1 MWKLLRNLLV
11 SAGVLALGL
20 KLALWLAAGQ
30 QAQWLADSLQRWGE
44 LSWTGAT
51 GSFDGDLTLS
61 GVQFRPKPGF
71 EAATVNAASLRLHTP
86 GVLWVLR
93 RAITRDAS
101 VPEQLGVYLH
111 DVNLPLLRKIAGGNA
126 PLWFGAQSLVP
137 FETFACGGSAGL
149 DAADFTSMQVQPK
162 APRLSV
168 DYRYDAAAEHL
179 EVDLRIDNAPFAQV
193 GLRTELRQF
202 TPQMLDD
209 AVARERVRIAS
220 ADFNFLDRDFLRR
233 RNQFCAR
240 ETGVD
245 VDGFIERHVA
255 AVQERLKA
263 SHIVPAE
270 GVVEIYRE
278 LLRGGGEIKLLS
290 LPREDIA
297 PTQYDT
303 YDPEEVL
310 RWLNLTA
317 RYNDAPPV
325 LFKLFFLAEPVE
337 ALAGIDRA
345 LVHDP
350 LAEPEPETVVVRPEE
365 NPVLATTIGAASKPP
380 DAAPSPS
387 TTPPVA
393 APVPVAPAA
402 PVVSPPVTTTVQ
414 QSRDIGP
421 GSLLPDAAPITGDT
435 ATGDAATAI
444 PTRAP
449 APRIDPRLDPRLAG
463 LPSAPPPPPG
473 STAALVWQGPRIDRL
488 PESKTAP
495 RERPFTVVSY
505 AALNGQAGA
514 RVVLITSGGKEIEGK
529 VAEVSAAGVTI
540 SVNRESGQA
549 RLFVERARILEIRV
563 VRRG

>member
-1 MWKLLRNLLV
+1 MWKLLRNLLL
-11 SAGVLALGL
+11 SAGVFALGL

-30 QAQWLADSLQRWGE
+30 QAQWLANSLQRWGE
-44 LSWTGAT
+44 LSWTGT
-51 GSFDGDLTLS
+51 SGSFDGDLTLS

-71 EAATVNAASLRLHTP
+71 EAATLNASSLRLRTP
-86 GVLWVLR
+86 GVFWVLR
-93 RAITRDAS
+93 RAITRDAG
-101 VPEQLGVYLH
+101 VPEQLGVYLQ
-111 DVNLPLLRKIAGGNA
+111 DANLPLLRKLAGGNA
-126 PLWFGAQSLVP
+126 PFWFGAQSLVP

-149 DAADFTSMQVQPK
+149 DAADFTSMQIQPK

-168 DYRYDAAAEHL
+168 DYRYDAAAQHL

-209 AVARERVRIAS
+209 AAARERVRIAS
-220 ADFNFLDRDFLRR
+220 ADFNFRDRDFLRR

-245 VDGFIERHVA
+245 VDGFIDRHIA

-297 PTQYDT
+297 PAQYDT

-317 RYNDAPPV
+317 RHNDAPPV

-350 LAEPEPETVVVRPEE
+350 LAEPEPDTVVVRPEE
-365 NPVLATTIGAASKPP
+365 NPVLATTIGAATKPP
-380 DAAPSPS
+380 DAAPLPS
-387 TTPPVA
+387 TPTPIPPPAPVTPPLA
-393 APVPVAPAA
+393 TTAP
-402 PVVSPPVTTTVQ
+402 SG
-414 QSRDIGP
+414 DIAP
-421 GSLLPDAAPITGDT
+421 GSLLPDAAPIAGDT
-435 ATGDAATAI
+435 ATANAAPAV
-444 PTRAP
+444 PTRP
-449 APRIDPRLDPRLAG
+449 SAPRIDPRLDPRLAG
-463 LPSAPPPPPG
+463 LPSTPPPPPG

-488 PESKTAP
+488 PETAP
-495 RERPFTVVSY
+495 RERPFAVVPY
-505 AALNGQAGA
+505 TALNGQSGA

-540 SVNRESGQA
+540 SVSRESGQA

-563 VRRG
+563 ARRG

>member
-30 QAQWLADSLQRWGE
+30 QAQWLADNLQRWGE
-44 LSWTGAT
+44 LSWTGAS
-51 GSFDGDLTLS
+51 GSFNGDLTLS
-61 GVQFRPKPGF
+61 GVQFRPRPGF
-71 EAATVNAASLRLHTP
+71 EAATLNASSLRLDTP

-101 VPEQLGVYLH
+101 VPGQLGVYLQ

-137 FETFACGGSAGL
+137 FETFACGGSAGF
-149 DAADFTSMQVQPK
+149 DAGDFTSMQVQPK

-168 DYRYDAAAEHL
+168 DYRYDAAAEQL
-179 EVDLRIDNAPFAQV
+179 EVNLRIDNAPFAQV
-193 GLRTELRQF
+193 GLRTELHQF

-220 ADFNFLDRDFLRR
+220 ADFNFSDRDFLRR

-245 VDGFIERHVA
+245 VDGFIARHIA

-270 GVVEIYRE
+270 GVVELYRE

-297 PTQYDT
+297 PAQYDT

-365 NPVLATTIGAASKPP
+365 NPVLATTIGAAPKPP
-380 DAAPSPS
+380 EAGPSPS
-387 TTPPVA
+387 TTPPIAPPAPVA
-393 APVPVAPAA
+393 APA
-402 PVVSPPVTTTVQ
+402 TTTVQ
-414 QSRDIGP
+414 QSRDVAP
-421 GSLLPDAAPITGDT
+421 GSLIPGAVAITGETATVDAAP
-435 ATGDAATAI
+435 AI
-444 PTRAP
+444 PTRPP

-495 RERPFTVVSY
+495 RERPFAVVSY
-505 AALNGQAGA
+505 AALEGLSGA

-529 VAEVSAAGVTI
+529 VAEVSAAGVTV

-563 VRRG
+563 APRG

>member
-1 MWKLLRNLLV
+1 MWKLLRNLLL

-44 LSWTGAT
+44 LSWSGAS

-71 EAATVNAASLRLHTP
+71 EAATVNASSLRLDTP
-86 GVLWVLR
+86 GVFWVLR
-93 RAITRDAS
+93 RAITRDAD
-101 VPEQLGVYLH
+101 VPGQLGIYLQ
-111 DVNLPLLRKIAGGNA
+111 DVNLPLLRKLAGGNA
-126 PLWFGAQSLVP
+126 PPWFGAQSLVP
-137 FETFACGGSAGL
+137 FETFACGGSTGL
-149 DAADFTSMQVQPK
+149 NAANFTSMQIQPK
-162 APRLSV
+162 PPRLSV
-168 DYRYDAAAEHL
+168 AYRYDAAAQHL

-193 GLRTELRQF
+193 GLRTELHQF
-202 TPQMLDD
+202 TPRMLDD
-209 AVARERVRIAS
+209 AAARERVRIAS
-220 ADFNFLDRDFLRR
+220 ADFNFRDRDFLRR

-245 VDGFIERHVA
+245 VDGFIDRHIA

-278 LLRGGGEIKLLS
+278 MLRSGGEIKLLS

-297 PTQYDT
+297 PAQYDT

-317 RYNDAPPV
+317 RHNDAPPV

-337 ALAGIDRA
+337 ALAGINRA

-350 LAEPEPETVVVRPEE
+350 LAEPEPDTVVVRPEE
-365 NPVLATTIGAASKPP
+365 NPVLATTIGAATKAP
-380 DAAPSPS
+380 DAAPPPS
-387 TTPPVA
+387 TTPIAPTAPLTPPLTTA
-393 APVPVAPAA
+393 APPD
-402 PVVSPPVTTTVQ
+402 
-414 QSRDIGP
+414 DIAP
-421 GSLLPDAAPITGDT
+421 GSLPPGAAPGAGDT
-435 ATGDAATAI
+435 ATATAVPAI
-444 PTRAP
+444 PTRPAP
-449 APRIDPRLDPRLAG
+449 PRIDPRLDPRLAG

-495 RERPFTVVSY
+495 RERPFAVVPY
-505 AALNGQAGA
+505 AALNGQSGA

-563 VRRG
+563 ARRG

>member
-1 MWKLLRNLLV
+1 MWKLLRNLLL

-30 QAQWLADSLQRWGE
+30 QAQWLADSVQRWGE
-44 LSWTGAT
+44 LTWTGAS

-61 GVQFRPKPGF
+61 GVQFRPKAGF
-71 EAATVNAASLRLHTP
+71 EAATLNAASLRLRTP
-86 GVLWVLR
+86 GLLWVLR
-93 RAITRDAS
+93 RAITRDAG
-101 VPEQLGVYLH
+101 VPEQLGVYLQ

-126 PLWFGAQSLVP
+126 PLWFGAQTLVP

-149 DAADFTSMQVQPK
+149 QTADFTSMQVQPK
-162 APRLSV
+162 PSRLSV
-168 DYRYDAAAEHL
+168 DYRYDAAAQQL

-193 GLRTELRQF
+193 GLRTELHQF

-209 AVARERVRIAS
+209 AAARERVRIAS
-220 ADFNFLDRDFLRR
+220 ADFNFRDRDFLRR

-245 VDGFIERHVA
+245 VDGFIDRHIA

-270 GVVEIYRE
+270 GVVDIYRE
-278 LLRGGGEIKLLS
+278 LLRSGGEIKLLS

-297 PTQYDT
+297 PAQYDT

-317 RYNDAPPV
+317 RHNDAPPV

-365 NPVLATTIGAASKPP
+365 NPVLATTIGAAAKPH
-380 DAAPSPS
+380 DAAPPLSPALPI
-387 TTPPVA
+387 TPL
-393 APVPVAPAA
+393 APAA
-402 PVVSPPVTTTVQ
+402 PPVVTT
-414 QSRDIGP
+414 
-421 GSLLPDAAPITGDT
+421 APPRNSEADPLVPHVTPVAGDT
-435 ATGDAATAI
+435 AAVADTTVPAR
-444 PTRAP
+444 PP
-449 APRIDPRLDPRLAG
+449 APRIDPRFDPRLAG

-495 RERPFTVVSY
+495 RERPFAVVSY
-505 AALNGQAGA
+505 AALNGQSGA

-563 VRRG
+563 ARRG

>member
-1 MWKLLRNLLV
+1 MWKLLRNLLL

-30 QAQWLADSLQRWGE
+30 QAQWLADRLQRWGE
-44 LSWTGAT
+44 LSWTGAS

-61 GVQFRPKPGF
+61 GVQFRPKAGF
-71 EAATVNAASLRLHTP
+71 EAATLNAASLRLRTP
-86 GVLWVLR
+86 GLFWVLR
-93 RAITRDAS
+93 RAVTRDAG
-101 VPEQLGVYLH
+101 VPEQLGVYLQ
-111 DVNLPLLRKIAGGNA
+111 DVNLPLIRTIAGGNA
-126 PLWFGAQSLVP
+126 PLWFGAQTLVP
-137 FETFACGGSAGL
+137 FETFACGGTAGL

-168 DYRYDAAAEHL
+168 DYRYDAAAQQL

-202 TPQMLDD
+202 SPQMLDD
-209 AVARERVRIAS
+209 DAARERVRIAS
-220 ADFNFLDRDFLRR
+220 ADFNFRDRDFLRR

-245 VDGFIERHVA
+245 VDGFIDRHIA

-278 LLRGGGEIKLLS
+278 LLRGGGEFKLLS

-297 PTQYDT
+297 PAQYDT

-317 RYNDAPPV
+317 RHNDAPPV

-365 NPVLATTIGAASKPP
+365 NPVLATTIGTSTKPQ
-380 DAAPSPS
+380 DAAPPLTSA
-387 TTPPVA
+387 PPIAPMASA
-393 APVPVAPAA
+393 APPVAPAQVRTGDVVPESLA
-402 PVVSPPVTTTVQ
+402 P
-414 QSRDIGP
+414 R
-421 GSLLPDAAPITGDT
+421 AAPISDDT
-435 ATGDAATAI
+435 AAVTSGSVI
-444 PTRAP
+444 PARPP

-463 LPSAPPPPPG
+463 LPSAQIG
-473 STAALVWQGPRIDRL
+473 WVGPV
-488 PESKTAP
+488 
-495 RERPFTVVSY
+495 PFYS
-505 AALNGQAGA
+505 ANSGA
-514 RVVLITSGGKEIEGK
+514 RIER
-529 VAEVSAAGVTI
+529 VFFLY
-540 SVNRESGQA
+540 RRQ
-549 RLFVERARILEIRV
+549 LE
-563 VRRG
+563 GL

>member
-1 MWKLLRNLLV
+1 MWKLLRNLLL

-30 QAQWLADSLQRWGE
+30 QAQWVASSLQRWGE
-44 LSWTGAT
+44 LSWTGAS
-51 GSFDGDLTLS
+51 GSFDGDLVLS

-71 EAATVNAASLRLHTP
+71 EAATFSASSLRLHTP
-86 GVLWVLR
+86 GVLWLLR
-93 RAITRDAS
+93 RAITRDAG
-101 VPEQLGVYLH
+101 VPEQLGVYLQ
-111 DVNLPLLRKIAGGNA
+111 DINLPLLRKIAGGNA

-149 DAADFTSMQVQPK
+149 EAADFTSMQVQPK
-162 APRLSV
+162 SPRLSI
-168 DYRYDAAAEHL
+168 DYRYDAAAEQL

-220 ADFNFLDRDFLRR
+220 ADFNFHDSDFLRR

-245 VDGFIERHVA
+245 VDGFIDRHIA

-297 PTQYDT
+297 PAQYDT

-365 NPVLATTIGAASKPP
+365 NPVLATTIGTATKPPDAVPPPTPPVAVPVPVVPPAATTARQSRDIAPGALPP
-380 DAAPSPS
+380 DAAPI
-387 TTPPVA
+387 A
-393 APVPVAPAA
+393 
-402 PVVSPPVTTTVQ
+402 
-414 QSRDIGP
+414 
-421 GSLLPDAAPITGDT
+421 GDT
-435 ATGDAATAI
+435 ATVNDAATI
-444 PTRAP
+444 PTRPP

-488 PESKTAP
+488 PESKTTP
-495 RERPFTVVSY
+495 RERPFAVVSY
-505 AALNGQAGA
+505 AALEGQSGA

-529 VAEVSAAGVTI
+529 VTEVSAAGVTI

-563 VRRG
+563 ARRG

>member
-1 MWKLLRNLLV
+1 MWKLLRNLLL

-30 QAQWLADSLQRWGE
+30 QAQWLADSLRRWGE
-44 LSWTGAT
+44 LSWTGAS
-51 GSFDGDLTLS
+51 GSFTGDLTLS

-71 EAATVNAASLRLHTP
+71 DAATVNASSLRLRTP
-86 GVLWVLR
+86 GLLWVLR
-93 RAITRDAS
+93 RAITRDTD
-101 VPEQLGVYLH
+101 VPGQLGVYLH
-111 DVNLPLLRKIAGGNA
+111 DVNLPLLRKIAGGNE
-126 PLWFGAQSLVP
+126 PFWFGAQSLVP
-137 FETFACGGSAGL
+137 FETFACGGTAGL
-149 DAADFTSMQVQPK
+149 NAADFTSMQVQPR
-162 APRLSV
+162 APRLEV
-168 DYRYDAAAEHL
+168 DYRYDAAAQHL
-179 EVDLRIDNAPFAQV
+179 ELDLRIDNAPFAQV
-193 GLRTELRQF
+193 GLRTELHQF
-202 TPQMLDD
+202 TPQMLDN
-209 AVARERVRIAS
+209 AAARERVRIAS
-220 ADFNFLDRDFLRR
+220 ADFNFRDGDFLRR

-245 VDGFIERHVA
+245 VDGFIDRHIA

-297 PTQYDT
+297 PAQYDT

-345 LVHDP
+345 LIHDP
-350 LAEPEPETVVVRPEE
+350 LAEPGPETVVVRPEE
-365 NPVLATTIGAASKPP
+365 NPVLATTLGAASKPP
-380 DAAPSPS
+380 AAAPQPS
-387 TTPPVA
+387 VAPPA
-393 APVPVAPAA
+393 APPVPVTIPA
-402 PVVSPPVTTTVQ
+402 TTAT
-414 QSRDIGP
+414 QSRDIAP
-421 GSLLPDAAPITGDT
+421 GSPQPDAASGSGDT
-435 ATGDAATAI
+435 ATAV
-444 PTRAP
+444 PTRPP

-488 PESKTAP
+488 PESKTTSHD
-495 RERPFTVVSY
+495 RPFAVISF
-505 AALNGQAGA
+505 ADLSSQSGA
-514 RVVLITSGGKEIEGK
+514 RVVIITSGGKEIEGK
-529 VAEVSAAGVTI
+529 VTEVSAAGVTVA
-540 SVNRESGQA
+540 VNRESGQA
-549 RLFVERARILEIRV
+549 RLFVERTRILEIRV
-563 VRRG
+563 ARRG

>member
-1 MWKLLRNLLV
+1 MWKLLRNLLL
-11 SAGVLALGL
+11 SAVMLALGL

-30 QAQWLADSLQRWGE
+30 QAQWLADSLRRWGE
-44 LSWTGAT
+44 LSWTGAS
-51 GSFDGDLTLS
+51 GSFSGDLTLS

-71 EAATVNAASLRLHTP
+71 DAASVNASSLRLHTP
-86 GVLWVLR
+86 GLLWLLR
-93 RAITRDAS
+93 RAITRDTD

-111 DVNLPLLRKIAGGNA
+111 DVNLPLLRKIAGGNE
-126 PLWFGAQSLVP
+126 PFWFGAQSLVP
-137 FETFACGGSAGL
+137 FETFACGGTAGL
-149 DAADFTSMQVQPK
+149 DATDFTSMQVQPR
-162 APRLSV
+162 APRLDV
-168 DYRYDAAAEHL
+168 DYRYDAAAQQL
-179 EVDLRIDNAPFAQV
+179 ELDLRIDNAPFAQV
-193 GLRTELRQF
+193 GLRTELHQF
-202 TPQMLDD
+202 TPQMLDN
-209 AVARERVRIAS
+209 AAARERVRVAS
-220 ADFNFLDRDFLRR
+220 ADFNFRDGDFLRR

-245 VDGFIERHVA
+245 VDGFIDRHIA

-297 PTQYDT
+297 PAQYDT

-325 LFKLFFLAEPVE
+325 LFKLFFLAAPVE

-345 LVHDP
+345 LIHDP

-365 NPVLATTIGAASKPP
+365 NPVLATTLGAAPRPP
-380 DAAPSPS
+380 DAAPRPS

-393 APVPVAPAA
+393 PPVPVEIPA
-402 PVVSPPVTTTVQ
+402 TTAM
-414 QSRDIGP
+414 QSRDIAP
-421 GSLLPDAAPITGDT
+421 GSLLPDAAPRNSDIAT
-435 ATGDAATAI
+435 ADAATTA
-444 PTRAP
+444 PARPP

-488 PESKTAP
+488 PESKTASHD
-495 RERPFTVVSY
+495 RPFAVISF
-505 AALNGQAGA
+505 AELSGQSGA
-514 RVVLITSGGKEIEGK
+514 RVVIITSGGKEIEGK
-529 VAEVSAAGVTI
+529 VAEVSAAGVTVA
-540 SVNRESGQA
+540 VNRESGQA
-549 RLFVERARILEIRV
+549 RLFVERTRILEIRV
-563 VRRG
+563 ARRG

>member
-1 MWKLLRNLLV
+1 MWKLLRNLLL

-44 LSWTGAT
+44 LSWTGAS

-71 EAATVNAASLRLHTP
+71 EAATVNASSLRLDTP
-86 GVLWVLR
+86 GVFWVLR
-93 RAITRDAS
+93 RAITRDAV
-101 VPEQLGVYLH
+101 VPERLGVYLQ
-111 DVNLPLLRKIAGGNA
+111 DVNLPLLRKLAGGNA
-126 PLWFGAQSLVP
+126 PYWFGAQSLVP

-149 DAADFTSMQVQPK
+149 DAADFTSMQIQPE

-168 DYRYDAAAEHL
+168 DYRYDAAAQHL

-209 AVARERVRIAS
+209 AAARERVRIAS
-220 ADFNFLDRDFLRR
+220 ADFNFRDRDFLRR

-245 VDGFIERHVA
+245 VDGFIDRHIA

-278 LLRGGGEIKLLS
+278 LLSGGGEFKLLS

-297 PTQYDT
+297 PAQYDT

-317 RYNDAPPV
+317 RHNDAPPV

-365 NPVLATTIGAASKPP
+365 NPVLATTIGAATKQV
-380 DAAPSPS
+380 DAAPLPS
-387 TTPPVA
+387 TMPPI
-393 APVPVAPAA
+393 APPAPVAP
-402 PVVSPPVTTTVQ
+402 PLTTTAPPGG
-414 QSRDIGP
+414 IAP
-421 GSLLPDAAPITGDT
+421 GSLLPDAVPIAGDT
-435 ATGDAATAI
+435 ATVTG
-444 PTRAP
+444 AP
-449 APRIDPRLDPRLAG
+449 AVPIRPPPPRIDPRLDPRLAG

-495 RERPFTVVSY
+495 RERPFAVVPY
-505 AALNGQAGA
+505 AALNGQSGA

-563 VRRG
+563 ARRG